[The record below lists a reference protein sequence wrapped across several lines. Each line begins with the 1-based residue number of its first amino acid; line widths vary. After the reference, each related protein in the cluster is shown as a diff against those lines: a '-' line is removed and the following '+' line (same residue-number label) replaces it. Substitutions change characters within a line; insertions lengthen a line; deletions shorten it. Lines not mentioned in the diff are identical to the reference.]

1 MGWTDPTVDTT
12 GQPGGAAGG
21 TSVSGGSAASG
32 GSAGSA
38 ASGDDGGLAET
49 GAGDH
54 GALKALG
61 LVAGTAILLG
71 AAVFTYM
78 PRRRSR

>member
-1 MGWTDPTVDTT
+1 M
-12 GQPGGAAGG
+12 
-21 TSVSGGSAASG
+21 SGGSAASG

-54 GALKALG
+54 GALRPWAWWR
-61 LVAGTAILLG
+61 GTAILLG
-71 AAVFTYM
+71 AAVSTYM

>member
-1 MGWTDPTVDTT
+1 M
-12 GQPGGAAGG
+12 
-21 TSVSGGSAASG
+21 SGGSAASG

-54 GALKALG
+54 GAPKALG